1 MKSYAA
7 DRLHNL
13 QESVIR
19 SITRYAFDK
28 GAILLAQ
35 GFPDFDPPP
44 EVLDEAG
51 KAMRSGR
58 NQYGMTWGQPSLRQA
73 IAQKSR
79 RFYGQEVDPDR
90 HVTVTCGVTE
100 AVTAALLGV
109 VNPGDKVV
117 VLEPAHENYHAGIA
131 FAGGIPVWVPLRPP
145 DYQFD
150 PDELARAFEQKP
162 KAVLFNS
169 PHNPSGGVFT
179 EQELSTIRHLCVH
192 HDVVAITDEIY
203 EHLVFDGL
211 RHIPIATLPGM
222 QDRTITIC
230 GLGKT
235 FAVTGWRV
243 GYCIASPDLTDA
255 LRKVHDFTTVCAPTP
270 LQEAMAAVIGLPDSY
285 YQWLQAFYASRRA
298 RMLGILDRYG
308 FRYAVPEG
316 AYYVMADFRHLG
328 RGDDDMAFA
337 YWLIDE
343 IGVATVPGSSF
354 YASSPALGRGLVR
367 FAFPKRDETL
377 DTVEE
382 RFRKLPVYLPVNG
395 DRYRP
400 RRVSSDN
407 SSS

>member
-1 MKSYAA
+1 M
-7 DRLHNL
+7 
-13 QESVIR
+13 IR

-35 GFPDFDPPP
+35 GFPDFDPPQ
-44 EVLDEAG
+44 EVFAAAE

-58 NQYGMTWGQPSLRQA
+58 NQYGMTWGQPSLRKA
-73 IAQKSR
+73 IAEKSR
-79 RFYGQEVDPDR
+79 RFYGQVVDPDK

-100 AVTAALLGV
+100 AVIAALLGI
-109 VNPGDKVV
+109 VNPGEKVV

-145 DYQFD
+145 QYRFD
-150 PDELARAFEQKP
+150 PEELARAFQQKP

-169 PHNPSGGVFT
+169 PHNPSGRVFND
-179 EQELSTIRHLCVH
+179 QELSIIRDLCVK

-211 RHIPIATLPGM
+211 RHLPIARYPGM

-243 GYCIASPDLTDA
+243 GYCIASAELTDA

-270 LQEAMAAVIGLPDSY
+270 LQEAMSTVIGLPDSY
-285 YQWLQAFYASRRA
+285 YQWLQTFYASRRS
-298 RMLGILDRYG
+298 RMLGILDKHG
-308 FRYAVPEG
+308 FKCAAPEG
-316 AYYVMADFRHLG
+316 AYYVMADFRRLG
-328 RGDDDMAFA
+328 RGEDDMAFA

-354 YASSPALGRGLVR
+354 FASDPSLGRGLVR
-367 FAFPKRDETL
+367 FAFPKKDETF
-377 DTVEE
+377 DVVEK
-382 RFRKLPVYLPVNG
+382 RFEKLQA
-395 DRYRP
+395 
-400 RRVSSDN
+400 RRGGTGR
-407 SSS
+407 

>member
-1 MKSYAA
+1 VKTYAA
-7 DRLHNL
+7 DRLQNL

-28 GAILLAQ
+28 GAVMLAQ
-35 GFPDFDPPP
+35 GFPDFDPPQ
-44 EVLDEAG
+44 EVLAAAE

-58 NQYGMTWGQPSLRQA
+58 NQYGMTWGQPSLRTA
-73 IAQKSR
+73 IAEKSR
-79 RFYGQEVDPDR
+79 RFYGQEVDPDK

-100 AVTAALLGV
+100 AVIAALLGI

-145 DYQFD
+145 QYRFD
-150 PDELARAFEQKP
+150 PEELARAFQQKP

-169 PHNPSGGVFT
+169 PHNPSGRVFND
-179 EQELSTIRHLCVH
+179 QELSIIRDLCVK

-211 RHIPIATLPGM
+211 RHLPIARYPGM

-243 GYCIASPDLTDA
+243 GYCIASAELTDA

-270 LQEAMAAVIGLPDSY
+270 LQEAMATVIGLPDSY
-285 YQWLQAFYASRRA
+285 YQWLQTFYASRRS
-298 RMLGILDRYG
+298 RMLGILEKHG
-308 FRYAVPEG
+308 FKYTVPEG

-328 RGDDDMAFA
+328 RGEDDMAFA

-354 YASSPALGRGLVR
+354 FASDPSLGRGLVR
-367 FAFPKRDETL
+367 FAFPKKDETF
-377 DTVEE
+377 DVVEK
-382 RFRKLPVYLPVNG
+382 RFEKLQA
-395 DRYRP
+395 
-400 RRVSSDN
+400 RRGGTGR
-407 SSS
+407 

>member
-1 MKSYAA
+1 MKTYAA
-7 DRLHNL
+7 DRLNNL

-35 GFPDFDPPP
+35 GFPDFDPPE
-44 EVLDEAG
+44 EVLAAAE
-51 KAMRSGR
+51 KAMRRGR
-58 NQYGMTWGQPSLRQA
+58 NQYGMTWGQPSLRMA
-73 IAQKSR
+73 IAAKSR
-79 RFYGQEVDPDR
+79 RFYGQVVDPDK

-100 AVTAALLGV
+100 AVIAALLGI

-131 FAGGIPVWVPLRPP
+131 FAGGIPLWVPLRPP
-145 DYQFD
+145 HYRFD
-150 PDELARAFEQKP
+150 VEELERAFQQKP

-169 PHNPSGGVFT
+169 PHNPSGRVFT
-179 EQELSTIRHLCVH
+179 EQELSIIRDLCVR

-211 RHIPIATLPGM
+211 RHVPIATYPGM

-243 GYCIASPDLTDA
+243 GYCIASAELTDA
-255 LRKVHDFTTVCAPTP
+255 VRKVHDFTTVCAPTP

-285 YQWLQAFYASRRA
+285 YEWVKTFYTSRRS
-298 RMLGILDRYG
+298 RMLGILDKHG
-308 FRYAVPEG
+308 FKYAVPEG

-328 RGDDDMAFA
+328 RGDDDLAFG

-343 IGVATVPGSSF
+343 VGIATVPGSSF
-354 YASSPALGRGLVR
+354 YASDPGLGRGLVR
-367 FAFPKRDETL
+367 FAFPKKDETF
-377 DTVEE
+377 DVVEK
-382 RFRKLPVYLPVNG
+382 RFEKLHVL
-395 DRYRP
+395 
-400 RRVSSDN
+400 
-407 SSS
+407 

>member
-1 MKSYAA
+1 VKTYAA
-7 DRLHNL
+7 DRLRNL

-19 SITRYAFDK
+19 SVTRYAFEK
-28 GAILLAQ
+28 GAVLLAQ
-35 GFPDFDPPP
+35 GFPDFDPPQ
-44 EVLDEAG
+44 EVLAAAE
-51 KAMRSGR
+51 KAMKSGK
-58 NQYGMTWGQPSLRQA
+58 NQYGMTWGQPGLRKA
-73 IAQKSR
+73 IAEKSR
-79 RFYGQEVDPDR
+79 RFYGQEVDPDK

-100 AVTAALLGV
+100 AVIAALLGI

-145 DYQFD
+145 HYQLD
-150 PDELARAFEQKP
+150 PEELARAFQQKP

-169 PHNPSGGVFT
+169 PHNPSGRVFT
-179 EQELSTIRHLCVH
+179 EQELSTIRDLCVK

-211 RHIPIATLPGM
+211 RHLPIARYPGM

-243 GYCIASPDLTDA
+243 GYCIASAELTDA

-270 LQEAMAAVIGLPDSY
+270 LQEAMATVIGLPDSY
-285 YQWLQAFYASRRA
+285 YQWLQTFYASRRS
-298 RMLGILDRYG
+298 RMLGILDKHG
-308 FRYAVPEG
+308 FKYAVPEG

-328 RGDDDMAFA
+328 RGDDDLSFA

-343 IGVATVPGSSF
+343 VGVATVPGSSF
-354 YASSPALGRGLVR
+354 YASDPGLGRGLVR
-367 FAFPKRDETL
+367 FAFPKKDETF
-377 DTVEE
+377 DVVEK
-382 RFRKLPVYLPVNG
+382 RFEKLPAL
-395 DRYRP
+395 
-400 RRVSSDN
+400 
-407 SSS
+407 

>member
-1 MKSYAA
+1 M
-7 DRLHNL
+7 
-13 QESVIR
+13 
-19 SITRYAFDK
+19 
-28 GAILLAQ
+28 LAQ
-35 GFPDFDPPP
+35 GFPDFDPPQ
-44 EVLDEAG
+44 EVLAAAE

-58 NQYGMTWGQPSLRQA
+58 NQYGMTWGQPSLRTA
-73 IAQKSR
+73 IAEKSR
-79 RFYGQEVDPDR
+79 RFYGQEVDPDK

-100 AVTAALLGV
+100 AVIAALLGI

-145 DYQFD
+145 QYRFD
-150 PDELARAFEQKP
+150 PEELARAFQQKP

-169 PHNPSGGVFT
+169 PHNPSGRVFT
-179 EQELSTIRHLCVH
+179 DQELSIIRDLCVK

-211 RHIPIATLPGM
+211 RHLPIARYPGM

-243 GYCIASPDLTDA
+243 GYCIASAELTDA

-270 LQEAMAAVIGLPDSY
+270 LQEAMATVIGLPDSY
-285 YQWLQAFYASRRA
+285 YQWLQTFYASRRS
-298 RMLGILDRYG
+298 RMLGILEKHG
-308 FRYAVPEG
+308 FKYTVPEG

-328 RGDDDMAFA
+328 RGEDDMAFA

-343 IGVATVPGSSF
+343 VGVATVPGSSF
-354 YASSPALGRGLVR
+354 FASDPSLGRGLVR
-367 FAFPKRDETL
+367 FAFPKKDETF
-377 DTVEE
+377 DVVEK
-382 RFRKLPVYLPVNG
+382 RFEKLQA
-395 DRYRP
+395 
-400 RRVSSDN
+400 RRGGTGR
-407 SSS
+407 

>member
-1 MKSYAA
+1 MKTYAA
-7 DRLHNL
+7 DRLRNL

-44 EVLDEAG
+44 EVFAAAE

-58 NQYGMTWGQPSLRQA
+58 NQYGMTWGQPSLRKA
-73 IAQKSR
+73 IAEKSR
-79 RFYGQEVDPDR
+79 RFYGQEVDPDK

-100 AVTAALLGV
+100 AVIAALIGI
-109 VNPGDKVV
+109 VNPGEKVV

-145 DYQFD
+145 HYQFD
-150 PDELARAFEQKP
+150 PEELTRAFQQKP

-169 PHNPSGGVFT
+169 PHNPSGRVFT
-179 EQELSTIRHLCVH
+179 EQELSIIRDLCVK

-203 EHLVFDGL
+203 EHLVFDGR
-211 RHIPIATLPGM
+211 RHIPIATYPGM
-222 QDRTITIC
+222 EDRTITIC

-243 GYCIASPDLTDA
+243 GYCIASAELTDA

-270 LQEAMAAVIGLPDSY
+270 LQEAMATVIGWPDSY
-285 YQWLQAFYASRRA
+285 YQWLQTFYASRRS
-298 RMLGILDRYG
+298 RMLGILDKHG
-308 FRYAVPEG
+308 FKYAVPEG

-354 YASSPALGRGLVR
+354 YASDPGLGRGLVR
-367 FAFPKRDETL
+367 FAFPKKDETF
-377 DTVEE
+377 DVVEK
-382 RFRKLPVYLPVNG
+382 RFEKLQARG
-395 DRYRP
+395 
-400 RRVSSDN
+400 
-407 SSS
+407 